1 MTEQEAMARA
11 VVLACR
17 PFTGTTDLDD
27 ILEII
32 GPLFTEIAAA
42 ELYIRSGS
50 HASKAAYTA
59 AKKAREEHFA
69 ALEGKS

>member
-1 MTEQEAMARA
+1 MTEQEAVARA

-32 GPLFTEIAAA
+32 GPLFIELAAA
-42 ELYIRSGS
+42 DLCIRSGS
-50 HASKAAYTA
+50 HTSKAAYTA
-59 AKKAREEHFA
+59 AKKAREDRFA
-69 ALEGKS
+69 ELEGKS